1 MLDKVLGQDIP
12 AGLERQNFL
21 RDNCDSVEML
31 DYTKELNEERRN
43 ELKESLVDKN
53 IQLRDVRADK
63 RAADELYKEQDKA
76 YKNQIKHL
84 ERESEEIAK
93 TLKEKAEF
101 VREDCFK
108 FIDEET
114 RTAGYYDNEGV
125 LRYTRSDSS
134 GRTAGTLQMRFAAP
148 EQKAKEKPII
158 NLLNH

>member
-76 YKNQIKHL
+76 YKNKSSIWKAKARKLLKHSKKRPNL
-84 ERESEEIAK
+84 SGK
-93 TLKEKAEF
+93 TALNSLTKKPGLPDITIMRVFCAIPVRF
-101 VREDCFK
+101 VRTNGREPFK
-108 FIDEET
+108 C
-114 RTAGYYDNEGV
+114 
-125 LRYTRSDSS
+125 
-134 GRTAGTLQMRFAAP
+134 RFAAP

>member
-63 RAADELYKEQDKA
+63 RAAGNPSNADSPHRNRRLK
-76 YKNQIKHL
+76 KN
-84 ERESEEIAK
+84 R
-93 TLKEKAEF
+93 
-101 VREDCFK
+101 
-108 FIDEET
+108 
-114 RTAGYYDNEGV
+114 
-125 LRYTRSDSS
+125 
-134 GRTAGTLQMRFAAP
+134 
-148 EQKAKEKPII
+148 
-158 NLLNH
+158 LLTY

>member
-84 ERESEEIAK
+84 ESESEEIAK

-125 LRYTRSDSS
+125 LRYTLYPSDSS
-134 GRTAGTLQMRFAAP
+134 GRTAGNPSNADSPHRNRRLKKNR
-148 EQKAKEKPII
+148 
-158 NLLNH
+158 LLTY

>member
-84 ERESEEIAK
+84 ESESEEIAK

-125 LRYTRSDSS
+125 LRYTRPIRPDE
-134 GRTAGTLQMRFAAP
+134 RHGTLQMQIRRTGT
-148 EQKAKEKPII
+148 EG
-158 NLLNH
+158 

>member
-43 ELKESLVDKN
+43 ELKESL
-53 IQLRDVRADK
+53 RADK

-84 ERESEEIAK
+84 ESESEEIAK

-125 LRYTRSDSS
+125 LRYTRPIRPDE
-134 GRTAGTLQMRFAAP
+134 RQGTLQMQIRRTGT
-148 EQKAKEKPII
+148 EG
-158 NLLNH
+158 

>member
-1 MLDKVLGQDIP
+1 MTTAIL
-12 AGLERQNFL
+12 L
-21 RDNCDSVEML
+21 RCWT
-31 DYTKELNEERRN
+31 TKELNEERRN

-125 LRYTRSDSS
+125 LRYTRPIRPDE
-134 GRTAGTLQMRFAAP
+134 RQGTLQMQIRRTGT
-148 EQKAKEKPII
+148 EG
-158 NLLNH
+158 

>member
-76 YKNQIKHL
+76 YKN
-84 ERESEEIAK
+84 EI
-93 TLKEKAEF
+93 
-101 VREDCFK
+101 
-108 FIDEET
+108 
-114 RTAGYYDNEGV
+114 
-125 LRYTRSDSS
+125 
-134 GRTAGTLQMRFAAP
+134 
-148 EQKAKEKPII
+148 
-158 NLLNH
+158 